1 MKLELDIDGRTIAAD
16 FVAIN
21 GSAELKLGEQTHS
34 AEISQ
39 PEPGFFVVRMNNRV
53 YRCAVEKAPG
63 GATEVIV
70 NGQRIPVTVRDKKRL
85 RGNAGAGANASGKAT
100 LISPMPGKIV
110 RVLLSVGDEVAA
122 NQGVLV
128 VEAMKMQNEVQ
139 ASKAGKITEIRVVEG
154 QTVNSG
160 ETLAVIE

>member
-1 MKLELDIDGRTIAAD
+1 MKLELEIDGQLVEAEFATK
-16 FVAIN
+16 N
-21 GSAELKLGEQTHS
+21 GGAELKLGEQTHA
-34 AEISQ
+34 AEVSQ
-39 PEPGFFVVRMNNRV
+39 PEPGFFVVQMNNRI
-53 YRCAVEKAPG
+53 YRCALENLPG

-70 NGQRIPVTVRDKKRL
+70 NGHRVPVTVRDKKHL
-85 RGNAGAGANASGKAT
+85 RGIAGGNANASGKVS

-110 RVLLSVGDEVAA
+110 RVLLSAGDEVAA
-122 NQGVLV
+122 NQGVLI

-139 ASKAGKITEIRVVEG
+139 SPKAGKVSEIRVKEG